1 MICLH
6 RNFDFD
12 LLAVSIEKNYTL
24 KCFKCS
30 TNNYSF
36 EESIRALHSTPL
48 QVSKRKK
55 RNTCM
60 LIREM
65 LQDYIILTTFLL
77 YLFNQGD
84 FHETFL
90 FFSKAKDRKLKFT
103 GALERSMIQ
112 IMARPFYKTSGFGCS
127 AL

>member
-1 MICLH
+1 MQ
-6 RNFDFD
+6 
-12 LLAVSIEKNYTL
+12 
-24 KCFKCS
+24 
-30 TNNYSF
+30 
-36 EESIRALHSTPL
+36 LHSTPL

-55 RNTCM
+55 RNICM

-65 LQDYIILTTFLL
+65 LQDYIVLTTFLL

-84 FHETFL
+84 FHESFL

-127 AL
+127 AVHCRFCLCKLASLVFGGRFLNASTMQGM